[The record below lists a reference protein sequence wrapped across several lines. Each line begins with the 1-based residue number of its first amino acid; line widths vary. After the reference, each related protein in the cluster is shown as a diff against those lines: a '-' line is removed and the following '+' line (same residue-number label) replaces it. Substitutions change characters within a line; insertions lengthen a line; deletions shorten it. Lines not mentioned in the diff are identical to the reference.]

1 MDPPDTVITMQP
13 TLELAE
19 EKLADSFQPVAGVP
33 RDDRALR
40 QHAFEA
46 AAVLTATRAGAENT
60 SRAYVPRDIAE
71 DIVCRA
77 QKQAEDLKAWAEQA
91 LARQK
96 TRFAQTF
103 AATTTHFTQ
112 EYTVRLLLFCDTSTS
127 QKICGV
133 GLAAGV
139 QQSNRS
145 AGDAALR
152 SDGCSDSAAIRAAH
166 KS

>member
-13 TLELAE
+13 ILELPE
-19 EKLADSFQPVAGVP
+19 EKPFQPVAGVP

-40 QHAFEA
+40 QRAFEA

-77 QKQAEDLKAWAEQA
+77 QKQAEDLKAWGERA

-96 TRFAQTF
+96 TRFDEAF
-103 AATTTHFTQ
+103 AATTSRFTQ
-112 EYTVRLLLFCDTSTS
+112 EYTVRCFLFHYARKC
-127 QKICGV
+127 
-133 GLAAGV
+133 
-139 QQSNRS
+139 
-145 AGDAALR
+145 
-152 SDGCSDSAAIRAAH
+152 
-166 KS
+166 